1 MLFYRGKLGQYLET
15 NKRGQFSR
23 LECGFETVKPPGEG
37 GGGTGTSTAMT
48 YNFQVKKGKV
58 CGLRTGRV
66 VRDLVAGK
74 FVDGFC
80 VQRVLFERPLTP
92 PWTLLP

>member
-1 MLFYRGKLGQYLET
+1 VL
-15 NKRGQFSR
+15 
-23 LECGFETVKPPGEG
+23 
-37 GGGTGTSTAMT
+37 A

-74 FVDGFC
+74 FVNGFC
-80 VQRVLFERPLTP
+80 VQRVLFERPLTHHELYYCSP
-92 PWTLLP
+92 GTAVPIKRLCLESQPMYNIVGTRRERERVCQVSSLMAM